1 MEKIKEQIMKEKK
14 EKRTFL
20 EETSLG
26 KIQDRITDLE
36 IRIEELENGN

>member
-1 MEKIKEQIMKEKK
+1 MEKTKEQIVKEKKK
-14 EKRTFL
+14 EKRTFE

-36 IRIEELENGN
+36 IRIEELEK